1 MRKDATFI
9 GIEVDDAVTGDVEL
23 AAKLTEVCPVD
34 IYADDGGKLGIVE
47 GNIDECILC
56 AMCIKAARVGGSES
70 AVKVHKLYS
79 SELLD
84 APA

>member
-9 GIEVDDAVTGDVEL
+9 GIEVDDAVTGDTEL

-34 IYADDGGKLGIVE
+34 IYADNGGKLGIVE

-56 AMCIKAARVGGSES
+56 AMCLKAAPQGT
-70 AVKVHKLYS
+70 VKVHKLYS